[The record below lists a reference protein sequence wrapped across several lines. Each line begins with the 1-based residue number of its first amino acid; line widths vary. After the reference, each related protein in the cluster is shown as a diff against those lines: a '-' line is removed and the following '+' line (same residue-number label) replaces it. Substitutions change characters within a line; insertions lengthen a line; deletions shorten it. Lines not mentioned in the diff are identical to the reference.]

1 MLTHNLFFFHELVRQ
16 HTKNLEAA
24 HKKCGMMRVVKNQY
38 SEAAELNPAL
48 LMNDYDV
55 WWHLLKDAQAGKVP
69 TQVVPNAMRNILE
82 QFFTFTTGS
91 PNFPEAVKRLVDED
105 TSSKYIAL
113 DRFVDR
119 GSHRDG
125 INGPPIDWIQYD
137 VQYLLGKFRAMFAA
151 LGQEPHYLMRMGLDT
166 EAAA

>member
-1 MLTHNLFFFHELVRQ
+1 
-16 HTKNLEAA
+16 
-24 HKKCGMMRVVKNQY
+24 
-38 SEAAELNPAL
+38 
-48 LMNDYDV
+48 MNDYDV

-91 PNFPEAVKRLVDED
+91 SEFPEAVKKLANED
-105 TSSKYIAL
+105 TSSKYLAL

-125 INGPPIDWIQYD
+125 INGPPIDWSEYD
-137 VQYLLGKFRAMFAA
+137 VPYLLGKFRAMFAA
-151 LGQEPHYLMRMGLDT
+151 LNQEQHYRMKMGEDST
-166 EAAA
+166 ESEVQHA